1 MSPLP
6 LVYGTTGRVEPL
18 LDPAI
23 LPARFADLPQN
34 GAPRLPPAA
43 TCSDAVGQLLKA
55 GARAAGKVS
64 AEYVWLG
71 GTMQDLRGKTRV
83 LDSIPKSVEDLP
95 KWNYDGSST
104 DQAPGASVCPGSCP
118 LDRQDAVPRVTAAS
132 AMTLANQAGP

>member
-6 LVYGTTGRVEPL
+6 VVYGTTGRVEPL

-34 GAPRLPPAA
+34 GAPQLPRSSPMQSRGRLAE
-43 TCSDAVGQLLKA
+43 VGV
-55 GARAAGKVS
+55 RAAGKIA

-71 GTMQDLRGKTRV
+71 GTTQDLRGKTKV

-104 DQAPGASVCPGSCP
+104 DQAPGASVCPRSCL
-118 LDRQDAVPRVTAAS
+118 LDVRRPS
-132 AMTLANQAGP
+132 LG